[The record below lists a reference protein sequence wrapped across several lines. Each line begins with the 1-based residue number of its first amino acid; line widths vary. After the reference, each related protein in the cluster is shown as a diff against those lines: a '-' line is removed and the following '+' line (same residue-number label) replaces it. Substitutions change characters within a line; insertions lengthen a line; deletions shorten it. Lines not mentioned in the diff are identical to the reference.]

1 MKNKE
6 EKKNRIW
13 VPIVIGALACS
24 AAVGTG
30 IALTHNQQRPKAGT
44 VATMSDAADFSGL
57 TTEVAEVTTEE
68 ATTEAVIEAA
78 VSGSEKPEAVP
89 ATTEIGGGKKKAE
102 ETTEEKKPSTTEST
116 KPSTNHSNSGS
127 ASSGQSTTPKPS
139 NNGNSGGN
147 SGNNG
152 SGNSGNSNSSG
163 KNSSSSGNNNSNN
176 GGSSNSGSSNSGN
189 NTPQHQHNYNVWVK
203 TKDAY
208 DEKVIDQAAYD
219 ETIEHPEEGYWAD
232 AVKCHICGQVFT
244 SAAGLDAHPC
254 GDRSWG
260 TTDDVWVK
268 TKDAWTETKHH
279 DEKSHVVHHDEEGYW
294 KCECGAR
301 K

>member
-102 ETTEEKKPSTTEST
+102 ETTEEQKPNTTEYT
-116 KPSTNHSNSGS
+116 KPSTNHSNNSGS
-127 ASSGQSTTPKPS
+127 ANSGQSTTPKPS
-139 NNGNSGGN
+139 NNGSSGG
-147 SGNNG
+147 
-152 SGNSGNSNSSG
+152 
-163 KNSSSSGNNNSNN
+163 
-176 GGSSNSGSSNSGN
+176 NSGSSNS
-189 NTPQHQHNYNVWVK
+189 TPSQKPSTPATTEAPTAQHQHNYNVWVK
-203 TKDAY
+203 TKDAW
-208 DEKVIDQAAYD
+208 D
-219 ETIEHPEEGYWAD
+219 ETVVDTPEQTIDYPEQGYYAP
-232 AVKCHICGQVFT
+232 AMQCNGCHEIFT
-244 SAAGLDAHPC
+244 SSEAYFAHPC
-254 GDRSWG
+254 GDDYGYGS
-260 TTDDVWVK
+260 TQVWIK
-268 TKDAWTETKHH
+268 TGDPYTKVIPAKTHT
-279 DEKSHVVHHDEEGYW
+279 VHHDEEGYW

>member
-1 MKNKE
+1 MKKIG
-6 EKKNRIW
+6 KRSIW
-13 VPIVIGALACS
+13 ISIV
-24 AAVGTG
+24 
-30 IALTHNQQRPKAGT
+30 
-44 VATMSDAADFSGL
+44 VATMLLTGCGNQTGSADQATGSDAADFSGL

-68 ATTEAVIEAA
+68 ATTEAVIEAV

-102 ETTEEKKPSTTEST
+102 ETIEEKKPNTTEST

-139 NNGNSGGN
+139 NNGSNSGGN
-147 SGNNG
+147 SGNSG
-152 SGNSGNSNSSG
+152 SGNSSGN
-163 KNSSSSGNNNSNN
+163 NSSSSGNNNSNN

-232 AVKCHICGQVFT
+232 AVQCRMCGQVFT
-244 SAAGLDAHPC
+244 SIDALAAHPC
-254 GDRSWG
+254 GGRNYG
-260 TTDDVWVK
+260 TADDVWVK

>member
-78 VSGSEKPEAVP
+78 VSGSEKPEAVS

-102 ETTEEKKPSTTEST
+102 ETTEEKKPSTTESA
-116 KPSTNHSNSGS
+116 KPSTNHSNNSGS
-127 ASSGQSTTPKPS
+127 TSSGQSTAPKPS

-147 SGNNG
+147 SGNSGSNNG
-152 SGNSGNSNSSG
+152 GNSNS
-163 KNSSSSGNNNSNN
+163 
-176 GGSSNSGSSNSGN
+176 
-189 NTPQHQHNYNVWVK
+189 TPSPKPSTPATTEAPAAQHQHNYNVWVK
-203 TKDAY
+203 TKDAW
-208 DEKVIDQAAYD
+208 DETVID
-219 ETIEHPEEGYWAD
+219 TPEQRIDYPEQGYYAP
-232 AVKCHICGQVFT
+232 AVECRMCDQIFL
-244 SAAGLDAHPC
+244 SNEDLLAHPC
-254 GDRSWG
+254 GGRSCG
-260 TTDDVWVK
+260 STHVWVK
-268 TKDAWTETKHH
+268 TGDPYTKVIPAKTHT
-279 DEKSHVVHHDEEGYW
+279 VHHDEEGYW
-294 KCECGAR
+294 ACSCGAR

>member
-44 VATMSDAADFSGL
+44 VATVSDAADISSL

-116 KPSTNHSNSGS
+116 KPSTNHSSTSGNGGS
-127 ASSGQSTTPKPS
+127 TNNGQSTTPKPS
-139 NNGNSGGN
+139 NSGSSSGNSG
-147 SGNNG
+147 S
-152 SGNSGNSNSSG
+152 SSLGNSGNS
-163 KNSSSSGNNNSNN
+163 SSGNGGNSN
-176 GGSSNSGSSNSGN
+176 S
-189 NTPQHQHNYNVWVK
+189 TPSPKPSTPATTEAPTTQHQHNYNVWVK
-203 TKDAY
+203 TKDAW
-208 DEKVIDQAAYD
+208 DETVIDTPEQ
-219 ETIEHPEEGYWAD
+219 TIDYPEQGYYAP
-232 AVKCHICGQVFT
+232 AMQCNGCHEIFT
-244 SAAGLDAHPC
+244 SSEAYFAHPC
-254 GDRSWG
+254 GDDYGYGS
-260 TTDDVWVK
+260 TQVWIK
-268 TKDAWTETKHH
+268 TGDPYTKVIPAKTHT
-279 DEKSHVVHHDEEGYW
+279 VHHDEEGYW
-294 KCECGAR
+294 KCECGTR

>member
-30 IALTHNQQRPKAGT
+30 IALVHNQQRPKAGT
-44 VATMSDAADFSGL
+44 VATVSDAADFSGL

-68 ATTEAVIEAA
+68 ATTEAVIEAT

-102 ETTEEKKPSTTEST
+102 ETTEEKKPSTTEPT
-116 KPSTNHSNSGS
+116 KPSTNHSNNSGS
-127 ASSGQSTTPKPS
+127 ANSGQSTTPKPS
-139 NNGNSGGN
+139 NSG
-147 SGNNG
+147 SS
-152 SGNSGNSNSSG
+152 SGNSGSSNSSG
-163 KNSSSSGNNNSNN
+163 NNSSSSGNNNFNN
-176 GGSSNSGSSNSGN
+176 GGSSNSGSSNSDN

-232 AVKCHICGQVFT
+232 AVECRICKQIFF
-244 SAAGLDAHPC
+244 SNEDLLAHPC
-254 GDRSWG
+254 GGRSCGSTQAWK
-260 TTDDVWVK
+260 K

-294 KCECGAR
+294 ACSCGAR

>member
-44 VATMSDAADFSGL
+44 VATVSDAADISSL

-102 ETTEEKKPSTTEST
+102 ETSEEKKPNTTESA
-116 KPSTNHSNSGS
+116 KPSTIHSNNSGS
-127 ASSGQSTTPKPS
+127 ASSGQSTAPKPS
-139 NNGNSGGN
+139 NNGS
-147 SGNNG
+147 
-152 SGNSGNSNSSG
+152 SGNSG
-163 KNSSSSGNNNSNN
+163 SNN
-176 GGSSNSGSSNSGN
+176 GGNSNS
-189 NTPQHQHNYNVWVK
+189 TPSPKPSTPATTEAPKPSTTEAPKPSTTEAPTTQHQHVYDQVVVDTPEQRIDYPEQGYYAPAIQCHGCHEIFTSSEAYFSHPCGDDYGYSSTQVWVK
-203 TKDAY
+203 TKDPY
-208 DEKVIDQAAYD
+208 TEVIPA
-219 ETIEHPEEGYWAD
+219 
-232 AVKCHICGQVFT
+232 
-244 SAAGLDAHPC
+244 
-254 GDRSWG
+254 
-260 TTDDVWVK
+260 K
-268 TKDAWTETKHH
+268 THRECK
-279 DEKSHVVHHDEEGYW
+279 
-294 KCECGAR
+294 CGAR
-301 K
+301 E

>member
-44 VATMSDAADFSGL
+44 VATVSDAADISSL

-102 ETTEEKKPSTTEST
+102 ETSEEKKPNTTESA
-116 KPSTNHSNSGS
+116 KPSTNHSNCLLYTS
-127 ASSGQSTTPKPS
+127 
-139 NNGNSGGN
+139 
-147 SGNNG
+147 
-152 SGNSGNSNSSG
+152 
-163 KNSSSSGNNNSNN
+163 
-176 GGSSNSGSSNSGN
+176 
-189 NTPQHQHNYNVWVK
+189 
-203 TKDAY
+203 DAA
-208 DEKVIDQAAYD
+208 DE
-219 ETIEHPEEGYWAD
+219 
-232 AVKCHICGQVFT
+232 
-244 SAAGLDAHPC
+244 
-254 GDRSWG
+254 
-260 TTDDVWVK
+260 
-268 TKDAWTETKHH
+268 
-279 DEKSHVVHHDEEGYW
+279 
-294 KCECGAR
+294 
-301 K
+301 

>member
-78 VSGSEKPEAVP
+78 VSGNEKPEAVP

-102 ETTEEKKPSTTEST
+102 ETTEEKKPSTTESA
-116 KPSTNHSNSGS
+116 KPSTNHNNSGS

-147 SGNNG
+147 SGNSGSNNG
-152 SGNSGNSNSSG
+152 GNSGNSNSAPSP
-163 KNSSSSGNNNSNN
+163 KPS
-176 GGSSNSGSSNSGN
+176 
-189 NTPQHQHNYNVWVK
+189 TPATTEAPTTQHQHNYNVWVK
-203 TKDAY
+203 TKDAW
-208 DEKVIDQAAYD
+208 DETVID
-219 ETIEHPEEGYWAD
+219 TPEQRIDYPEQGYYAP
-232 AVKCHICGQVFT
+232 AKRCNTCYQVFT
-244 SAAGLDAHPC
+244 SSDEFRAHRISDGGWC
-254 GDRSWG
+254 DCSGSG
-260 TTDDVWVK
+260 TTQVWIK
-268 TKDAWTETKHH
+268 TRDPYTEVIPAKTHT
-279 DEKSHVVHHDEEGYW
+279 VHHDEEGYW
-294 KCECGAR
+294 TCSCGAR

>member
-78 VSGSEKPEAVP
+78 VSGNEKPEAVP

-102 ETTEEKKPSTTEST
+102 ETTEEKKPSTTESA
-116 KPSTNHSNSGS
+116 KPSTNHNNSGS

-139 NNGNSGGN
+139 NNGSSSGN
-147 SGNNG
+147 SG
-152 SGNSGNSNSSG
+152 SSSLGNSGNS
-163 KNSSSSGNNNSNN
+163 SSGNGGNSN
-176 GGSSNSGSSNSGN
+176 S
-189 NTPQHQHNYNVWVK
+189 TPSQKPSTPATTEAPKPSTTEAPTTQHQHV
-203 TKDAY
+203 Y
-208 DEKVIDQAAYD
+208 DQVVVDTPEQRIDY
-219 ETIEHPEEGYWAD
+219 PEQGYYAP
-232 AVKCHICGQVFT
+232 AERCNTCYQVFT
-244 SAAGLDAHPC
+244 SSDDFVAHATYGGGSC
-254 GDRSWG
+254 SADGYG
-260 TTDDVWVK
+260 TTQVWIK
-268 TKDAWTETKHH
+268 TGDPYTEEIPAKTHRECK
-279 DEKSHVVHHDEEGYW
+279 
-294 KCECGAR
+294 CGAR
-301 K
+301 E

>member
-44 VATMSDAADFSGL
+44 VATVSDAADISSL

-102 ETTEEKKPSTTEST
+102 ETSEEKKPSTTESA
-116 KPSTNHSNSGS
+116 KPSTNHSNNSGS
-127 ASSGQSTTPKPS
+127 ASSGQSTAPKPS
-139 NNGNSGGN
+139 NNGNSGN
-147 SGNNG
+147 
-152 SGNSGNSNSSG
+152 SGNSGSGNGGNSNS
-163 KNSSSSGNNNSNN
+163 
-176 GGSSNSGSSNSGN
+176 
-189 NTPQHQHNYNVWVK
+189 TPSPKPSTPATTEAPTAPATTEAPTTQHQHV
-203 TKDAY
+203 Y
-208 DEKVIDQAAYD
+208 DQVVVDTPEQRIDY
-219 ETIEHPEEGYWAD
+219 PEQGYYAP
-232 AVKCHICGQVFT
+232 AMRCNTCHQVFT
-244 SAAGLDAHPC
+244 SSADFDVHSTYGGGSCPADGYGSTQVWIKT
-254 GDRSWG
+254 GDPY
-260 TTDDVWVK
+260 TKVIPAK
-268 TKDAWTETKHH
+268 THRECK
-279 DEKSHVVHHDEEGYW
+279 
-294 KCECGAR
+294 CGAR
-301 K
+301 E

>member
-44 VATMSDAADFSGL
+44 VATVSDAADISSL

-116 KPSTNHSNSGS
+116 KPSTNHNNSGS

-139 NNGNSGGN
+139 NNGSSGN
-147 SGNNG
+147 SG
-152 SGNSGNSNSSG
+152 SGNSGNSNS
-163 KNSSSSGNNNSNN
+163 
-176 GGSSNSGSSNSGN
+176 
-189 NTPQHQHNYNVWVK
+189 TPSQKPSTPATTEAPTTQHQHNYNVWVK
-203 TKDAY
+203 TKDAW
-208 DEKVIDQAAYD
+208 DETVTDTPEQ
-219 ETIEHPEEGYWAD
+219 TIEHPAEYKTVP
-232 AVKCHICGQVFT
+232 AVRCNTCLQKFT
-244 SAAGLDAHPC
+244 SYADFDAHATYGGGSC
-254 GDRSWG
+254 TADGHG
-260 TTDDVWVK
+260 ETTMSIM
-268 TKDAWTETKHH
+268 THDAWTETIPAKTHT
-279 DEKSHVVHHDEEGYW
+279 VHHDEEGYW

>member
-44 VATMSDAADFSGL
+44 VATMSDAADFSSL

-68 ATTEAVIEAA
+68 ATTEAALEVASNE
-78 VSGSEKPEAVP
+78 SKKPEAVP

-127 ASSGQSTTPKPS
+127 ASSGQSTAPKPS
-139 NNGNSGGN
+139 NSDNSGGN
-147 SGNNG
+147 SGNSG
-152 SGNSGNSNSSG
+152 SGNSGNSNS
-163 KNSSSSGNNNSNN
+163 
-176 GGSSNSGSSNSGN
+176 
-189 NTPQHQHNYNVWVK
+189 TPSQKPSTPATTEAPTTQHQHNYNVWVK
-203 TKDAY
+203 TKDAW
-208 DEKVIDQAAYD
+208 D
-219 ETIEHPEEGYWAD
+219 ETVTDTPEQRLDYPEQGYYAP
-232 AVKCHICGQVFT
+232 AMRCNTCYQAFT
-244 SAAGLDAHPC
+244 SSDEFKAHQIDYGGWC
-254 GDRSWG
+254 DCSGSG
-260 TTDDVWVK
+260 TTQVWVK
-268 TKDAWTETKHH
+268 TKDPYTEIIPAKTHT
-279 DEKSHVVHHDEEGYW
+279 VHHDEEGYW